1 MNMKEKARLMG
12 ALDGGYVQYI
22 VGHKAFPQSKLCEI
36 FFYEDRFDIEVAIG
50 AGISVEYSKIKN
62 LTNSNEMKRDADRLA
77 YGLLLPPLAL
87 AYLWKKNHVY
97 TIIEYDDEAD
107 TQKIVLDFEKSAT
120 YAQGLI
126 YRKML
131 DCRKNTE
138 SKKPVSDSSSH
149 SPIRNTA
156 EIKKIENDTS
166 SHSPIRF

>member
-1 MNMKEKARLMG
+1 
-12 ALDGGYVQYI
+12 
-22 VGHKAFPQSKLCEI
+22 
-36 FFYEDRFDIEVAIG
+36 
-50 AGISVEYSKIKN
+50 
-62 LTNSNEMKRDADRLA
+62 
-77 YGLLLPPLAL
+77 
-87 AYLWKKNHVY
+87 
-97 TIIEYDDEAD
+97 
-107 TQKIVLDFEKSAT
+107 LDFEKSAT